1 MLLVAIIN
9 LELARITQDTMEA
22 GKHLLSCELRLVVGT
37 GNLEDKQLT
46 LHLAQHIN
54 LPIVAPRQI
63 TEEDHHW
70 HPHIPLQNNREKRR
84 KKCHNDA
91 L

>member
-9 LELARITQDTMEA
+9 FEFARIAQDTVEA
-22 GKHLLSCELRLVVGT
+22 GKHLLSCELRLVIST

-46 LHLAQHIN
+46 LDLAQYIN
-54 LPIVAPRQI
+54 LPVVAPRQI